1 MAPASNPGP
10 VNGDARLVS
19 GLLKMVVVVLAAGD
33 LLWFLMT
40 FPTYFRWFP
49 NAWISSALP
58 LVLLWGFLG
67 LPSLVLG
74 LMMMRISRH
83 RAGAALKAA
92 YLLILAICTLVPLL
106 ASFAHWTATPGAGFP
121 WTIWLVVLLLS
132 LGFGI
137 AGLWGSSPPKAPEQ
151 GGAGR

>member
-1 MAPASNPGP
+1 MGTDNG
-10 VNGDARLVS
+10 NGDSRLVS
-19 GLLKMVVVVLAAGD
+19 GLLKTVVVVLAAGD

-58 LVLLWGFLG
+58 LVLLWGLLG
-67 LPSLVLG
+67 LPSLALG
-74 LMMMRISRH
+74 LMMMRLSRH
-83 RAGAALKAA
+83 RAGVTLKVA
-92 YLLILAICTLVPLL
+92 YLVILAVCALVPLL
-106 ASFAHWTATPGAGFP
+106 ASFAHWTATPGASFP
-121 WTIWLVVLLLS
+121 KMIWLVVLLLS

-137 AGLWGSSPPKAPEQ
+137 AGLWGSSPPKQ

>member
-1 MAPASNPGP
+1 MGTDNG
-10 VNGDARLVS
+10 NGDSRLVS
-19 GLLKMVVVVLAAGD
+19 GLLKTVVVVLAAGD
-33 LLWFLMT
+33 LMWFILT

-58 LVLLWGFLG
+58 LILLWGFLG

-83 RAGAALKAA
+83 RAGTALKVA
-92 YLLILAICTLVPLL
+92 YLVILAFCTLVPLL

-121 WTIWLVVLLLS
+121 KVIWLITLLLS

-137 AGLWGSSPPKAPEQ
+137 AGLWGSSPPKAPVQ